1 MTNFEP
7 CPSGPWSPFLLDYIG
22 NTKIY
27 QHVRA
32 KADYW
37 YWQEAGMSLKGAKNL
52 NKHSGPVLEAFNKN
66 G

>member
-1 MTNFEP
+1 
-7 CPSGPWSPFLLDYIG
+7 LDYIG

-52 NKHSGPVLEAFNKN
+52 NKHSGPVLEASNKN